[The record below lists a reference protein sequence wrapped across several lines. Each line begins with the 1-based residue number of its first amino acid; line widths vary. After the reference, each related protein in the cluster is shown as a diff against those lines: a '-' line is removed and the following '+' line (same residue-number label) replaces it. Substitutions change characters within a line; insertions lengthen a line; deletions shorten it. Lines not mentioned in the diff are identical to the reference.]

1 MKNKKVKKKINRQNK
16 EKKKELENGR
26 GKKYP

>member
-16 EKKKELENGR
+16 KKKEELENGR
-26 GKKYP
+26 GKKYL